1 VAYHNIASKVDK
13 ALVAYLISQGA
24 GTTDDVFAAKRA
36 GTQPCPPFTVVFT
49 ESWAEAQEY
58 SGALLVKCSVEVHT
72 NAAPDKDE
80 DTATRVLDSD
90 ERVQAT
96 GDALMNQTSGA
107 SDGYGLGEE
116 ITAAG
121 GVTDFTCISAR
132 LVSGEQGRDEKQ
144 GEWVDVFNL
153 ELLCTPSDVS

>member
-80 DTATRVLDSD
+80 DTETMVLDSD

-96 GDALMNQTSGA
+96 GDALMKWRA
-107 SDGYGLGEE
+107 RPRRE
-116 ITAAG
+116 ARRMG
-121 GVTDFTCISAR
+121 GRIQS
-132 LVSGEQGRDEKQ
+132 
-144 GEWVDVFNL
+144 
-153 ELLCTPSDVS
+153 